1 MPPHDTAGGGR
12 RKRPFPAAFCSH
24 KPLFFQ
30 KGTCYTQIKWMRL
43 PRREAAAEKNEV
55 FCMII
60 QNALVYTPRHTFER
74 GTLFIRNGRIVP
86 FAAPEAGEEVIDA
99 EGLYALPGLVDIHFH
114 GAMGK
119 DFCDGTE
126 EAIQTLA
133 DFEAS
138 KGVLAICPATMTY
151 PEEFLNHV
159 MDAAAAHKN
168 GKGADL
174 VGINME
180 GPFISPKKVGAQNP
194 EYVQGADAGM
204 FRRLQKRAGGLIKLV
219 DVAPEEPGN
228 LDFIKEC
235 HNEVRISIAHTCTDY
250 DTAVQAF
257 EAGATHM
264 THLYNA
270 MPGIT
275 HRAPG
280 PIIAAM
286 ERGAEVE
293 LITDNVHIHPAVVRF
308 TFKAFGDDHVI
319 LVADSM
325 MACGLPDGQYS
336 LGGQAVTVEGPRA
349 TLTEQPGTIA
359 GSATCL
365 YDCMKRAVLEMG
377 VPLES
382 AVRAASE
389 NPAKSIG
396 VDNDYGSIAA
406 GRYGNIILADQELNL
421 KVVIQKG
428 TRIV

>member
-1 MPPHDTAGGGR
+1 M
-12 RKRPFPAAFCSH
+12 
-24 KPLFFQ
+24 
-30 KGTCYTQIKWMRL
+30 
-43 PRREAAAEKNEV
+43 
-55 FCMII
+55 
-60 QNALVYTPRHTFER
+60 
-74 GTLFIRNGRIVP
+74 P
-86 FAAPEAGEEVIDA
+86 FAQPEEGEEVVDA
-99 EGLYALPGLVDIHFH
+99 AGAYALPGLVDIHFH

-119 DFCDGTE
+119 DFCDGSE

-138 KGVLAICPATMTY
+138 KGVLAICPATMTFS
-151 PEEFLNHV
+151 EEILNNV

-194 EYVQGADAGM
+194 EYLHPADVGM
-204 FRRLQKRAGGLIKLV
+204 FRRLQERSGGLIKLV
-219 DVAPEEPGN
+219 DVAPEEPGA

-235 HNEVRISIAHTCTDY
+235 HEEVRISIAHTCTSY
-250 DTAVQAF
+250 DTALAAF
-257 EAGATHM
+257 DAGATHM

-275 HRAPG
+275 HREPG
-280 PIIAAM
+280 PIIAAL

-293 LITDNVHIHPAVVRF
+293 LITDHVHIHPAMVRF
-308 TFKAFGDDHVI
+308 TFNTFGDDHVI
-319 LVADSM
+319 LIADSM

-336 LGGQAVTVEGPRA
+336 LGGQAVTVCGPRA

-396 VDNDYGSIAA
+396 IDNDYGSLSA
-406 GRYGNIILADQELNL
+406 GRYGNVILADEALNI
-421 KVVIQKG
+421 KAVIQKG
-428 TRIV
+428 TRIL

>member
-1 MPPHDTAGGGR
+1 
-12 RKRPFPAAFCSH
+12 
-24 KPLFFQ
+24 
-30 KGTCYTQIKWMRL
+30 
-43 PRREAAAEKNEV
+43 
-55 FCMII
+55 MII
-60 QNALVYTPRHTFER
+60 KNAKVFTDGCRFVEKDLV
-74 GTLFIRNGRIVP
+74 IRDGRIV
-86 FAAPEAGEEVIDA
+86 FGAAPQENEEVLDA
-99 EGLYALPGLVDIHFH
+99 KGSYALPGLVDIHFH
-114 GAMGK
+114 GAVGH
-119 DFCDGTE
+119 DFCDAD
-126 EAIQTLA
+126 EAGLQAIA

-138 KGVLAICPATMTY
+138 KGVLAICPATMTFS
-151 PEEFLNHV
+151 EEILNNV

-194 EYVQGADAGM
+194 EYLHPADVGM
-204 FRRLQKRAGGLIKLV
+204 FRRLQERSGGLIKLV
-219 DVAPEEPGN
+219 DVAPEEPGA

-235 HNEVRISIAHTCTDY
+235 HEEVRISIAHTCTSY
-250 DTAVQAF
+250 DTALAAF
-257 EAGATHM
+257 DAGATHM

-275 HRAPG
+275 HREPG
-280 PIIAAM
+280 PIIAAL

-293 LITDNVHIHPAVVRF
+293 LITDHVHIHPAMVRF
-308 TFKAFGDDHVI
+308 TFNTFGDDHVI
-319 LVADSM
+319 LIADSM

-336 LGGQAVTVEGPRA
+336 LGGQAVTVCGPRA

-396 VDNDYGSIAA
+396 IDNDYGSLSA
-406 GRYGNIILADQELNL
+406 GRYGNVILADEALNI
-421 KVVIQKG
+421 KTVIQKG
-428 TRIV
+428 IRIL

>member
-1 MPPHDTAGGGR
+1 
-12 RKRPFPAAFCSH
+12 
-24 KPLFFQ
+24 
-30 KGTCYTQIKWMRL
+30 
-43 PRREAAAEKNEV
+43 
-55 FCMII
+55 MII
-60 QNALVYTPRHTFER
+60 KNAKIYTPRHTFEE
-74 GTLFIRNGRIVP
+74 GNLFIRDGRIVP
-86 FAAPEAGEEVIDA
+86 FVQPEEGEEVVDA
-99 EGLYALPGLVDIHFH
+99 AGAYALPGLVDIHFH

-275 HRAPG
+275 HREPG
-280 PIIAAM
+280 PIIAAL

-293 LITDNVHIHPAVVRF
+293 LITDHVHIHPAMVRF
-308 TFKAFGDDHVI
+308 TFNTFGDDHVI
-319 LVADSM
+319 LIADSM

-336 LGGQAVTVEGPRA
+336 LGGQAVTVCGPRA
-349 TLTEQPGTIA
+349 ALTEQPGTIA

-396 VDNDYGSIAA
+396 IDNDYGSLSA
-406 GRYGNIILADQELNL
+406 GRYGNVILADEALNI
-421 KVVIQKG
+421 KAVIQKG
-428 TRIV
+428 IRIL

>member
-43 PRREAAAEKNEV
+43 PHREAAAEKNEV

-250 DTAVQAF
+250 DLSLIHILIEQELLDKPRDRVIIHMYL
-257 EAGATHM
+257 EPGASPVETLAPVSY
-264 THLYNA
+264 THLDVYKRQLG
-270 MPGIT
+270 MPASVSLVNSIT
-275 HRAPG
+275 SIRRRLEAYS
-280 PIIAAM
+280 
-286 ERGAEVE
+286 
-293 LITDNVHIHPAVVRF
+293 VR
-308 TFKAFGDDHVI
+308 
-319 LVADSM
+319 
-325 MACGLPDGQYS
+325 
-336 LGGQAVTVEGPRA
+336 
-349 TLTEQPGTIA
+349 
-359 GSATCL
+359 
-365 YDCMKRAVLEMG
+365 
-377 VPLES
+377 
-382 AVRAASE
+382 
-389 NPAKSIG
+389 
-396 VDNDYGSIAA
+396 
-406 GRYGNIILADQELNL
+406 
-421 KVVIQKG
+421 
-428 TRIV
+428 